1 MHGKTGL
8 TGAFGAVG
16 TAGADGK
23 PGLTGASGLLL
34 ASTSVM
40 NQSRGFVYIVQPSEI
55 FGDSTNTTWTYLGAR
70 ATELVGVLPSK
81 IGMFSTDSQS
91 TMSATITSGA
101 TAVVVTSDIPPQ
113 RFIQNTND
121 PIDIELPSF
130 PNMTV
135 TSADIHISPYSAT
148 SSYRLSAKVCQY
160 ILDVTEFQYILHI
173 GAFVHPRI
181 RNDYQVSVTADN
193 TSGGLYNIQCIPT
206 QRNSK
211 VISVLDS
218 IYVSSFDPD
227 KFSLTRI
234 VKLSGIIGKGFVRLS
249 RDRLAILVD
258 GNFTVVEVDV
268 DGAPI

>member
-23 PGLTGASGLLL
+23 PGLTGASGAVGTAGADGKPGL
-34 ASTSVM
+34 A
-40 NQSRGFVYIVQPSEI
+40 
-55 FGDSTNTTWTYLGAR
+55 GA
-70 ATELVGVLPSK
+70 
-81 IGMFSTDSQS
+81 
-91 TMSATITSGA
+91 SGA
-101 TAVVVTSDIPPQ
+101 VGTTGDDGKPGLTGAPGAMGTAGADGKTGLTGASGAVGTAIAVVVTSEFPPQ

-121 PIDIELPSF
+121 PIDKELPSF